1 MFGVSHLSSRFPQLF
16 ENTFFFSR
24 VNGSLGTNSKRD
36 FYKKPPIFT
45 NNLKKAFI
53 FCNLLKPFW
62 SYGETN
68 ISSILID

>member
-1 MFGVSHLSSRFPQLF
+1 MFGVSHLSSTFPQLF
-16 ENTFFFSR
+16 ENTFLRR
-24 VNGSLGTNSKRD
+24 VVCSLGTNSKRE
-36 FYKKPPIFT
+36 FTKKAPIFT

-68 ISSILID
+68 ISSIFID